1 VPRNP
6 KDALPPWW
14 LDPDNLARGSFNML
28 LLGKPPPAQAVVF
41 CWFVT
46 AHHVELLK
54 LWRRLARCD
63 PSGMFKAPAILES
76 SRKQSGSPVE
86 LLESA
91 LFELINAAIYSRL
104 LHPAQIM
111 VGGPCNLDD
120 PGDIVGVERVRN
132 VEFWRK
138 KGLRY
143 NKLIHVKGVA
153 GKILGVTITLFGRP
167 LIGVTQTLTRMAT
180 GVPISRD
187 EVRSLL
193 P

>member
-1 VPRNP
+1 
-6 KDALPPWW
+6 
-14 LDPDNLARGSFNML
+14 ML
-28 LLGKPPPAQAVVF
+28 LLGKPPPPTAVMF

-46 AHHVELLK
+46 AHHVELSR

-63 PSGMFKAPAILES
+63 PSGMFKTPARVES
-76 SRKQSGSPVE
+76 SWKRSGSPQE

-91 LFELINAAIYSRL
+91 LLELINAAVYARL
-104 LHPAQIM
+104 LYPARII
-111 VGGPCNLDD
+111 VGGPRNLDD

-138 KGLRY
+138 KGLNY
-143 NKLIHVKGVA
+143 KKLIHVKGVA
-153 GKILGVTITLFGRP
+153 GKILGVTITLFGTP
-167 LIGVTQTLTRMAT
+167 LIGVTQALTRMAT

>member
-1 VPRNP
+1 
-6 KDALPPWW
+6 
-14 LDPDNLARGSFNML
+14 ML
-28 LLGKPPPAQAVVF
+28 LLGKPPPPQAVVF

-46 AHHVELLK
+46 AHHIELLR

-63 PSGMFKAPAILES
+63 PSGLFKTPARVEG
-76 SRKQSGSPVE
+76 SRKRNGSPQE

-91 LFELINAAIYSRL
+91 LFELINVAIYSRL

-111 VGGPCNLDD
+111 VGGPRNLDA
-120 PGDIVGVERVRN
+120 PADIVGVKRIRN

-138 KGLRY
+138 KGLSY
-143 NKLIHVKGVA
+143 NKLVHVKGIA

-167 LIGVTQTLTRMAT
+167 LIGVTQALTRMAS